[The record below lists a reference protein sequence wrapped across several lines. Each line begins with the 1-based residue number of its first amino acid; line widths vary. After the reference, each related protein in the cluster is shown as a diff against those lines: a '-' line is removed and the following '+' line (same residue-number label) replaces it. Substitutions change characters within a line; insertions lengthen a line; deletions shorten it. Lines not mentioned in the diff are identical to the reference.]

1 MPENVNQ
8 EEGREI
14 EMTETGEI
22 EEVDLLEV
30 DPLEEETGP
39 PGEVDP
45 QEDTAMTRGTTKK
58 GDMIGMTAEVEIE
71 TEEDLEIEIEI
82 TTEET
87 EGGQDQDP
95 VQGPI
100 HDRQL
105 HLEAEESEDREVVIL
120 SLKM

>member
-1 MPENVNQ
+1 
-8 EEGREI
+8 
-14 EMTETGEI
+14 MTETGEI

-30 DPLEEETGP
+30 DPLEEEIGP